1 MLEPRTDQHTGT
13 FVAPG
18 PDGRLN
24 AIIVQRFHDKIRIQ
38 AVLLQSQL
46 TDDTFATLL
55 RTAVTDATM
64 IQVFNEPEESPLL
77 HRYLELGFTEYFSQ
91 YEMLLKF

>member
-1 MLEPRTDQHTGT
+1 MTNTKT

-18 PDGRLN
+18 PSGRLN
-24 AIIVQRFHDKIRIQ
+24 ASIVQRFDDKIRIQ
-38 AVLLQSQL
+38 AALVQSQL
-46 TDDTFATLL
+46 TDEVFTTLL
-55 RTAVTDATM
+55 HTAATDATM

-91 YEMLLKF
+91 YEMLLKL